1 MYVETGEPVEIVAR
15 HQDAEQEYFT
25 IRLPDGREKQTEAAR
40 LRLPKG
46 SRALEEE
53 LALVSQVRPP
63 TTAIFSVLALLA
75 SGWRALVLESLL
87 LLVFT
92 VLESSQN
99 G

>member
-15 HQDAEQEYFT
+15 HQDAEEEYFT

-53 LALVSQVRPP
+53 LALVSQVRPT
-63 TTAIFSVLALLA
+63 TTAILSAGFC
-75 SGWRALVLESLL
+75 WRCWLCRNNVSES
-87 LLVFT
+87 T
-92 VLESSQN
+92 RTE
-99 G
+99 GGIG